1 MSYLTQILDQLRE
14 ETFYIRDVPEAYSI
28 ANDGGIVA
36 NVPAQ
41 MWHTIAKARTVGL
54 DNNRSTSTIE
64 PP

>member
-14 ETFYIRDVPEAYSI
+14 ETFYIVPEAYSI
-28 ANDGGIVA
+28 GNDGGIVA